1 MDTNPN
7 YAAVRLYIEAGHFSD
22 ADAAIAQIKAEREQG
37 KPTYIGPLKKSWF
50 VNVIEQVGA
59 RPLRAPLRPPRPMS
73 DLDRRRAGLPVANL
87 PPMIDLTAVHCGW
100 GR

>member
-59 RPLRAPLRPPRPMS
+59 RQPPLRPPRPMS
-73 DLDRRRAGLPVANL
+73 DLDRRRAGLPVSNL
-87 PPMIDLTAVHCGW
+87 APMIDLAEVHCGW

>member
-7 YAAVRLYIEAGHFSD
+7 YAAVRLYIEAGHFAD

-59 RPLRAPLRPPRPMS
+59 RQPPLHPPRPMS
-73 DLDRRRAGLPVANL
+73 DLDRRRAGLPAANF
-87 PPMIDLTAVHCGW
+87 PPMIDLAAVHCGW

>member
-7 YAAVRLYIEAGHFSD
+7 YAAVRLYIEAGHFAD

-37 KPTYIGPLKKSWF
+37 KPTYTGPLKKSWF

-59 RPLRAPLRPPRPMS
+59 RQPPLRAPRPMS
-73 DLDRRRAGLPVANL
+73 DLDRRRAGLPVSNL
-87 PPMIDLTAVHCGW
+87 PPMIDLAAVHCGW